1 MSSAYLRGFSQEN
14 LLRGLVSA
22 VVISTIMLLF
32 IEPIM
37 MMLGSN
43 FGPSESV
50 SPLLLW
56 FYLTLIWFILLT
68 LFHAAL
74 HAFFA
79 WKFERGETAFERGDF
94 ERAAHHLGWFARGT
108 NDHYD
113 ESGEA
118 HRALLASLLHLKRYE
133 EAEKLTRRCEK
144 LGFETDLE
152 AKD

>member
-1 MSSAYLRGFSQEN
+1 MSSPYLRGFSQEN
-14 LLRGLVSA
+14 LLRGLIAS
-22 VVISTIMLLF
+22 VVVAGVIMLF
-32 IEPIM
+32 IEPLT

-50 SPLLLW
+50 PPLLLW
-56 FYLTLIWFILLT
+56 LYMTLIWFVLFT

-79 WKFERGETAFERGDF
+79 WKFERGEKAFEQGQY
-94 ERAAHHLGWFARGT
+94 ERAARYLAWFARGT

-113 ESGEA
+113 DSGEA
-118 HRALLASLLHLKRYE
+118 HRALLASLLHLKRFE

-144 LGFETDLE
+144 LGYETDLE